1 MIKYFCDRCGKEITD
16 NVNAVVEH
24 NEAKDALGITIMTF
38 PEIIHLCDECQ
49 YNELTCGFKVGDK
62 VISDDGR
69 VGQIIDICP
78 CDQCQERGF
87 CEPEVEFDDGRTDYI
102 TVSNK
107 KNGFRSF
114 YKIGDHI
121 FGNLDD
127 SYLVARTT
135 ALKEELYILEKQL
148 NVVRNLKNN

>member
-16 NVNAVVEH
+16 NVNAVVKH
-24 NEAKDALGITIMTF
+24 NEAKGARGVTIMTF
-38 PEIIHLCDECQ
+38 PEIIHICDECQ

-62 VISDDGR
+62 VITDDGR
-69 VGQIIDICP
+69 VGQIIDICT

-87 CEPEVEFDDGRTDYI
+87 YEPEVEFDDGRTDYI

-135 ALKEELYILEKQL
+135 TLKEELHILEKQL